1 MKKKHFEWMTSF
13 VVVLLSAAMIS
24 CSSETD
30 GLEEVESSTSSQINV
45 LLYIVYKEHPTQSH
59 RLFRLSSSSVE
70 VQLYCETAKHYSQI
84 ITQI

>member
-30 GLEEVESSTSSQINV
+30 GLEEVESSTSSQFNV
-45 LLYIVYKEHPTQSH
+45 LLYIVKKNAKLRTTCFVSH
-59 RLFRLSSSSVE
+59 HRV
-70 VQLYCETAKHYSQI
+70 
-84 ITQI
+84 